1 MPHAMN
7 HIDDKIPGHTVSFS
21 CQPPA
26 GCRCRTPVQQ
36 FGAKLATNKCRQ
48 QGWQLVISR
57 VDISSVWFAVAGILI
72 IIILEDS
79 CLRELYMGPEP
90 GKHQPSESCIIN
102 QKEVKKSKYFRL
114 KSSSKQ
120 LRLYSWESYNF
131 VFTTFDNRFKE
142 WTPQVETSF

>member
-1 MPHAMN
+1 M
-7 HIDDKIPGHTVSFS
+7 
-21 CQPPA
+21 
-26 GCRCRTPVQQ
+26 QQ

-48 QGWQLVISR
+48 QGWQLVIPR

-79 CLRELYMGPEP
+79 CLRELYVGPEP
-90 GKHQPSESCIIN
+90 GKHQPGESCIIN
-102 QKEVKKSKYFRL
+102 QKEVKKSKYFSS